1 MPVDT
6 SGGRRLSAGKSSS
19 GAVRVAVRCARD
31 GRRPLLCGFDTSVL
45 HDGLASRLTRS
56 NRAATTR
63 FVIPAHMI
71 ETMDERN
78 LLVGRDGMRSGTTS
92 ALLVRVLHGY
102 GLVWTLEINVQQR
115 LLQVIVAEVLVTDAI
130 K

>member
-1 MPVDT
+1 
-6 SGGRRLSAGKSSS
+6 
-19 GAVRVAVRCARD
+19 
-31 GRRPLLCGFDTSVL
+31 
-45 HDGLASRLTRS
+45 
-56 NRAATTR
+56 
-63 FVIPAHMI
+63 MI